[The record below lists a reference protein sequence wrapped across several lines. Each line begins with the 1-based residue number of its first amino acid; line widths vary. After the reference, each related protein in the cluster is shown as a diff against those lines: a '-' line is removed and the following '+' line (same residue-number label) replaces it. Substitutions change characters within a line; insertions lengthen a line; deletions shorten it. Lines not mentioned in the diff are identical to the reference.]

1 MSVILEFTVD
11 DDQFTLGDVLS
22 GPPQM
27 RIELERIVP
36 TGDAAMPFLWVT
48 GDDHEAFEEKMLAS
62 EHVEDIVAIDRVD
75 QSALYRVAWL
85 GDHDGIIQGIT
96 ETGGT
101 VLEAYTDD
109 GWEYR
114 IRFNDHDR
122 LSQFYNH
129 CTDHDIDI
137 HIVRTYTLTE
147 RTESVRQ
154 FDLSNEQREAL
165 VLGLR
170 SGYFDTPS
178 QVSLEE
184 LADEL
189 DISQQAMSNRIR
201 RGTKQ
206 VLAESLLSSAAT
218 FD

>member
-11 DDQFTLGDVLS
+11 DDQFTLGRVLT

-36 TGDAAMPFLWVT
+36 TGDAVMPFLWVT
-48 GDDHEAFEEKMLAS
+48 GDDYEAFEEKVLAS
-62 EHVEDIVAIDRVD
+62 ERVEDLVALDRTEE
-75 QSALYRVAWL
+75 STLYRVTWL

-96 ETGGT
+96 ETEGT
-101 VLEAYTDD
+101 VLEAYTDE

-114 IRFNDHDR
+114 LRFNDHDR
-122 LSQFYNH
+122 LSQFYNY

-147 RTESVRQ
+147 RTGSVRQ
-154 FDLSNEQREAL
+154 FDLSNEQREAI

-178 QVSLEE
+178 KVSLNE

-206 VLAESLLSSAAT
+206 VLAESLLSSSAH